1 MNRSPHANPLLA
13 GGAAFNLWLLVAVFQ
28 SPAGV
33 SAQDALRNS
42 LAAQALAQT
51 NKLDLESMPYT
62 VKSGDFRL
70 LVTPSLT
77 VDWNNNINLVN
88 SNPQQDVVFTPLV
101 QLDASYPITQVN
113 LLRLDV
119 GVGYDEYL
127 EHRNYSNWQVN
138 SGSQLSFDTYIK
150 DFVINVHDRFGY
162 SEDPA
167 AQPTVAGTGSYT
179 IANNVAGV
187 SGALESEGDE
197 CGCWL

>member
-1 MNRSPHANPLLA
+1 MNRCPHTKPLLA

-28 SPAGV
+28 SPAGA

-42 LAAQALAQT
+42 LAAQALAET

-70 LVTPSLT
+70 LVTPTLT
-77 VDWNNNINLVN
+77 VNWNDNINLAN
-88 SNPQQDVVFTPLV
+88 SNPQEDVIFTPLV

-119 GVGYDEYL
+119 GVGYAEYL

-150 DFVINVHDRFGY
+150 DFVINAHDRFGY

-167 AQPTVAGTGSYT
+167 ALATVAGTGTYT
-179 IANNVAGV
+179 DRQQCGGGV
-187 SGALESEGDE
+187 GRLESEGDE